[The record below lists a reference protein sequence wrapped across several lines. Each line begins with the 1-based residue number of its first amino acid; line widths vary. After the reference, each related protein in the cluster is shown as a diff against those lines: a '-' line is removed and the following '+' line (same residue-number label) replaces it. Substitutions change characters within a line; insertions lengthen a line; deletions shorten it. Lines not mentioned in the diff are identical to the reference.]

1 MSTRR
6 TTRVSEAVR
15 MELANLIQRERAL
28 EGIILTISSIDLTP
42 DLKNAHV
49 FMSVLEQALSQET
62 ILSILNRK
70 RHEWQTTISRR
81 LELKYTPKLI
91 FKFDS
96 SLERGDRV
104 MQILN
109 ELDLNAP
116 PVKEKENEE

>member
-1 MSTRR
+1 
-6 TTRVSEAVR
+6 

>member
-49 FMSVLEQALSQET
+49 FLSVLEHALSQEA

-116 PVKEKENEE
+116 PVKEKEE